1 MEGDSSFSQLYL
13 CIQPPLQ
20 SPPEICSCFNFQLT
34 ILILIVQNIIFTIPT
49 KAPFLYTSAIF
60 HLAIFAY
67 NHLNNLHPKYFF
79 YLIHLDNSGCVKG
92 PGSQEILSGVTLF
105 NLAFLP
111 QSMKYEITG
120 ESQSL
125 IHYSSASE
133 NWCIT
138 RSS

>member
-1 MEGDSSFSQLYL
+1 MDQTSYPSAESLRDGFLSKLNNTVNSKVHWIQSIPNNMQNGRWLFIFAIYL

-34 ILILIVQNIIFTIPT
+34 ILILLVQNIIFTIPA

-92 PGSQEILSGVTLF
+92 PGS
-105 NLAFLP
+105 
-111 QSMKYEITG
+111 
-120 ESQSL
+120 
-125 IHYSSASE
+125 
-133 NWCIT
+133 
-138 RSS
+138 